1 MLLRLS
7 PPVMVALLVGGVA
20 AFAWLL
26 RFVIRHQRALNKRIE
41 ANWRDVAAQLGGEYV
56 PPTGSWRNR
65 TARRVDVVIEGHK
78 VSLDNFTVS
87 TGKTHVTYTRARVA
101 TTSTHRLH
109 VSREHFLSGMAK
121 ALGAQDVQVGDAAY
135 DERFQ
140 IKSDDEAWARRVL
153 AAPIRKQHLED
164 AKLQLRVHK
173 GWVETFA
180 EGFDLDAET
189 LVRRMR
195 LTAALAFSVG
205 Q

>member
-1 MLLRLS
+1 MRTFRTNLFVVMAAASAQEDAWRVRLR
-7 PPVMVALLVGGVA
+7 A
-20 AFAWLL
+20 
-26 RFVIRHQRALNKRIE
+26 
-41 ANWRDVAAQLGGEYV
+41 V
-56 PPTGSWRNR
+56 PPISKATMNR
-65 TARRVDVVIEGHK
+65 LIMDYLVIEGHK

-101 TTSTHRLH
+101 TTSAHRLH

-180 EGFDLDAET
+180 EGFDLDADT

-205 Q
+205 E

>member
-1 MLLRLS
+1 MTPAPAQIDAKWQLLSSDHIPTSQMAGLSISRLGQQRTLD
-7 PPVMVALLVGGVA
+7 LLATWMAGD
-20 AFAWLL
+20 
-26 RFVIRHQRALNKRIE
+26 RPR
-41 ANWRDVAAQLGGEYV
+41 
-56 PPTGSWRNR
+56 
-65 TARRVDVVIEGHK
+65 
-78 VSLDNFTVS
+78 
-87 TGKTHVTYTRARVA
+87 RVA
-101 TTSTHRLH
+101 TTSAHRLH

-180 EGFDLDAET
+180 EGFDLDADT

-205 Q
+205 E

>member
-7 PPVMVALLVGGVA
+7 LASEIALLVGVVTA
-20 AFAWLL
+20 IVWFFW
-26 RFVIRHQRALNKRIE
+26 FVIRHQRELNKRVE
-41 ANWRDVAAQLGGEYV
+41 ENWREVAAQLGGEFV
-56 PPTGSWRNR
+56 PRTGSWRKR
-65 TARRVDVVIEGHK
+65 TARRVDVVIEGRN

-87 TGKTHVTYTRARVA
+87 TGNTHVTYTRVRVA

-109 VSREHFLSGMAK
+109 VYREHFLSGMAK
-121 ALGAQDVQVGDAAY
+121 ALGAQDVEVGDAAY

-180 EGFDLDAET
+180 EGFDLDVDT
-189 LVRRMR
+189 LARRMR

>member
-1 MLLRLS
+1 MLLRLTL
-7 PPVMVALLVGGVA
+7 PKIALLVGGVA

-26 RFVIRHQRALNKRIE
+26 RFVIRHERESNKRVE
-41 ANWRDVAAQLGGEYV
+41 ASWREVAAQLGGEYV
-56 PPTGSWRNR
+56 APTGSWRKR
-65 TARRVDVVIEGHK
+65 TARRVDVVIEGNK
-78 VSLDNFTVS
+78 VSLDNYTVS
-87 TGKTHVTYTRARVA
+87 TGNTHVTYTRARAA
-101 TTSTHRLH
+101 TTSTNRLH
-109 VSREHFLSGMAK
+109 VYREHFLSGMAK

-164 AKLQLRVHK
+164 PKLQLRVHK

-180 EGFDLDAET
+180 EGFDLGADT